1 MGGFITAL
9 GAFLIF
15 ALTMGLLIFLMA
27 FLGASSGPALAVPL
41 RVFGRRVQKFAGL
54 VIVLVGVAL
63 VYSGAVGGGLDQL
76 VLPS

>member
-15 ALTMGLLIFLMA
+15 ALTMGVLVSSMA
-27 FLGASSGPALAVPL
+27 FLGASSGPGLAVPL

-54 VIVLVGVAL
+54 VIVLVGGAL
-63 VYSGAVGGGLDQL
+63 VYSAIVGGGLDQL
-76 VLPS
+76 VLST